1 MTQPHTARW
10 NIAPSQT
17 SSLTSVRK
25 SLTVEGAHVFLSCT
39 MILPSE
45 VTILTLG
52 ASGFGNGCGVNAGRT
67 PVDININKGRTI
79 WVKKDIMNLFIQLVY
94 HNRARGR

>member
-1 MTQPHTARW
+1 
-10 NIAPSQT
+10 
-17 SSLTSVRK
+17 
-25 SLTVEGAHVFLSCT
+25 
-39 MILPSE
+39 
-45 VTILTLG
+45 
-52 ASGFGNGCGVNAGRT
+52 VNAGRT